1 MFQVDDTFLE
11 ELGIKD
17 IPEAQREKMRAQ
29 LTEELEDRI
38 GEKVM
43 ANLSEEQ
50 ITEFEGLFTQDDSH
64 QHRWLQK
71 NMPEYKQAADYKE
84 FIKEAGVTEDQI
96 VPADVLADFVTVK
109 WFETNSPD
117 YQNLVKEAM
126 EELKEELI
134 HSRDT
139 IMESV

>member
-11 ELGIKD
+11 ELGIKN

-43 ANLSEEQ
+43 ASLSEEQ
-50 ITEFEGLFTQDDSH
+50 ITEFESLFTQDESH
-64 QHRWLQK
+64 QHQWLQEHV
-71 NMPEYKQAADYKE
+71 PEYEQAADYKE
-84 FIKEAGVTEDQI
+84 FVKEAGVTEGQA
-96 VPADVLADFVTVK
+96 VPADILADFVTVK
-109 WFETNSPD
+109 WFEMNSPG
-117 YQNLVKEAM
+117 YQATVKEAM
-126 EELKEELI
+126 EELKKDLI

-139 IMESV
+139 LMQGV

>member
-11 ELGIKD
+11 ELGIKN
-17 IPEAQREKMRAQ
+17 IPEEQRAKMRTQ

-43 ANLSEEQ
+43 VGLTEEQ
-50 ITEFEGLFTQDDSH
+50 LIEFESLFTQDESH
-64 QHRWLQK
+64 QHQWLQK
-71 NMPEYKQAADYKE
+71 HMPEYEQASDYKE
-84 FIKEAGVTEDQI
+84 FVKEAGVEDEN

-109 WFETNSPD
+109 WFEMNCPD
-117 YQNLVKEAM
+117 YHNLVKEAM

-134 HSRDT
+134 HSRDS
-139 IMESV
+139 IMGRA